1 MKNDLLIKIF
11 LVVLLLISFYLI
23 ISGLTSKDGSS
34 PNTNEILE
42 EELKL
47 STYTLNME
55 VGEEQEVEATVLPDN
70 ASNKEVTWTSGN
82 NGIVTVENGKIKAIN
97 PGKTII
103 KVSTNKKQITK
114 VINVSVNNKVIDI
127 TGINVANPNIE
138 LYVGDRSKIEYT
150 VEPADATNK
159 KISFITNDKNIAGF
173 DNEGNIVGLKA
184 GTVTITL
191 KSKNGKEA
199 NINVVVK
206 NKEIPVEKL
215 TLNKKNV
222 TITEGGSI
230 NITAKIS
237 PKNATNK
244 EITWTSSD
252 PSIAKV
258 DNGKITG
265 VKKGT
270 ATITATASGKS
281 AEVKITVSAKSSFG
295 AYNHVFIIGIDGLGA
310 TYNKVSSPNFD
321 KIFGNYAYRYDAQT
335 EKITISAQN
344 WGSILTGVA
353 YDVHGFTNSSI
364 EKTSRTSKSS
374 NLSIFYYVRKDMPN
388 AKLASIVHWNPINH
402 GIIETDINVN
412 KIHKGSDEEVVN
424 ATIQYIKSNK
434 DVKLL
439 FVHLDEVDSNAHA
452 HGGFSNEYY
461 NAAKKSDERLGKIYD
476 AINSSGLMDDSLI
489 ILVADHGET
498 TGGHGGTTKE
508 ESSAILAIRGHTIN
522 KVTLNSSVRNRDVA
536 AITLYALGIKKPSHF
551 TSKVP
556 ANLFGDERN

>member
-1 MKNDLLIKIF
+1 MYSNEYDDNEEEQQSGGFISNFYNNNKVLVWIFIGIVVFILLMT
-11 LVVLLLISFYLI
+11 LLTK
-23 ISGLTSKDGSS
+23 GGSS
-34 PNTNEILE
+34 ST
-42 EELKL
+42 EELNYDV
-47 STYTLNME
+47 TIQPEGDVYVN
-55 VGEEQEVEATVLPDN
+55 VGKSVNVLAQVRNDPTP
-70 ASNKEVTWTSGN
+70 KIEWTSG
-82 NGIVTVENGKIKAIN
+82 
-97 PGKTII
+97 
-103 KVSTNKKQITK
+103 
-114 VINVSVNNKVIDI
+114 DI
-127 TGINVANPNIE
+127 T
-138 LYVGDRSKIEYT
+138 
-150 VEPADATNK
+150 
-159 KISFITNDKNIAGF
+159 
-173 DNEGNIVGLKA
+173 
-184 GTVTITL
+184 
-191 KSKNGKEA
+191 
-199 NINVVVK
+199 
-206 NKEIPVEKL
+206 
-215 TLNKKNV
+215 
-222 TITEGGSI
+222 
-230 NITAKIS
+230 
-237 PKNATNK
+237 
-244 EITWTSSD
+244 
-252 PSIAKV
+252 IAKV

-353 YDVHGFTNSSI
+353 YDIHGFTNSSI